1 MKRLFAQIMML
12 LPVLTL
18 LTACGRQAADQVA
31 TVDVARISAN
41 WPKFMNYQ
49 NQLTADADVLERA
62 HMSEQERK
70 RQSDILRKRYDEMQ
84 DEVTGDVRRAAEQI
98 AVQRHF
104 KLVTTHET
112 LGYGGVD
119 ITADVEKVLKIT
131 EASPMPTP

>member
-1 MKRLFAQIMML
+1 MKRLFAHMML
-12 LPVLTL
+12 LASLA
-18 LTACGRQAADQVA
+18 ACGARSADQVA

-41 WPKFMNYQ
+41 WPKFINYQ

-98 AVQRHF
+98 AIQRRF
-104 KLVTTHET
+104 KLVTARET

-131 EASPMPTP
+131 EASPKPTP

>member
-1 MKRLFAQIMML
+1 MKRLLAHMM
-12 LPVLTL
+12 VLASL
-18 LTACGRQAADQVA
+18 AACGAQSADQVA

-41 WPKFMNYQ
+41 WPKFINYQ

-98 AVQRHF
+98 AIQRRF
-104 KLVTTHET
+104 KLVTTRET

-119 ITADVEKVLKIT
+119 ITADVEKFLKIT
-131 EASPMPTP
+131 EASPKSTP

>member
-1 MKRLFAQIMML
+1 MKRLFAYMIL
-12 LPVLTL
+12 LASLA
-18 LTACGRQAADQVA
+18 ACGTQSADQVA
-31 TVDVARISAN
+31 TVDVARISAH

-70 RQSDILRKRYDEMQ
+70 RQSDILQKRYDEMQ

-98 AVQRHF
+98 AIQRRF
-104 KLVTTHET
+104 KLVTTRET

-119 ITADVEKVLKIT
+119 ITADVEKFLKIT
-131 EASPMPTP
+131 ETSPKPTP